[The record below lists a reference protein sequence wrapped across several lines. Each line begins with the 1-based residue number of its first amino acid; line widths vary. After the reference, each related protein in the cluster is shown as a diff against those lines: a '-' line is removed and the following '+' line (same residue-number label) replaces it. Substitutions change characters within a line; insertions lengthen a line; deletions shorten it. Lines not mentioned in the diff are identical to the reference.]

1 MRTLVLGGTGMLG
14 RAMVTEARSRSLPV
28 LGLSHAQA
36 DIRDR
41 ERLLYWVDAFRPELI
56 VNCAAYTKVDAC
68 EGASEG
74 NGRELAFAING
85 EAVDNVVAAAR
96 VAIPGGARIVHIST
110 DYVFDGQASAP
121 YREDDP
127 TGPLSVYG
135 QSKLGGERRVLAY
148 DKSTVVRTS
157 WLFGPGGPNFV
168 ATIVRLI
175 EEGRPLRVVRD
186 QQGAPTYTLFLAR
199 AVLDLAA
206 EDVRGVVHFRNR
218 EPVSW
223 YEFASEIAGLWSGTR
238 RIPEVVPITT
248 NEFPRPAPRP
258 AFSVL
263 DVTRFEEAIGR
274 RVEPWGWGLVDYL
287 AALRKERAALSKE
300 RKEVR

>member
-14 RAMVTEARSRSLPV
+14 RAVVAEARSRSLPV

-68 EGASEG
+68 EGE
-74 NGRELAFAING
+74 GREEAFAING
-85 EAVDNVVAAAR
+85 EALDNVVAACKA
-96 VAIPGGARIVHIST
+96 AEGGARLVHIST
-110 DYVFDGQASAP
+110 DYVFDGKGTAP

-127 TGPLSVYG
+127 VGPLSAYG
-135 QSKLGGERRVLAY
+135 QSKLDGERRVLVY
-148 DKSTVVRTS
+148 DKAMVVRTS

-175 EEGRPLRVVRD
+175 EEGRLLRVVRD
-186 QQGAPTYTLFLAR
+186 QQGAPTYTLFLAK
-199 AVLDLAA
+199 AALDLAA
-206 EDVRGVVHFRNR
+206 LPAETVQGVVHFRNR

-223 YEFASEIAGLWSGTR
+223 YEFATEIAGLWSGTR
-238 RIPEVVPITT
+238 RIPEVVPVTT
-248 NEFPRPAPRP
+248 DEFPRPAPRP

-263 DVTRFEEAIGR
+263 DVSRFEEAIGR

-287 AALRKERAALSKE
+287 AALRKER
-300 RKEVR
+300 KEVR

>member
-14 RAMVTEARSRSLPV
+14 RAVVAEARSRSLPV

-41 ERLLYWVDAFRPELI
+41 DRLLYWVDAFRPELI

-68 EGASEG
+68 EGEG
-74 NGRELAFAING
+74 RADAFAINA
-85 EAVDNVVAAAR
+85 EAVDNVVAASREAK
-96 VAIPGGARIVHIST
+96 AWLVHVST
-110 DYVFDGQASAP
+110 DYVFDGTGSGGATRP
-121 YREDDP
+121 YREDSP
-127 TGPLSVYG
+127 VGPLSVYG
-135 QSKLGGERRVLAY
+135 QTKLDGERRVLDY
-148 DKSTVVRTS
+148 DRSTVVRTS

-175 EEGRPLRVVRD
+175 EEGKHLRVVRD

-199 AVLDLAA
+199 AILDLAQLEA
-206 EDVRGVVHFRNR
+206 RGVVHYRNR

-223 YEFASEIAGLWSGTR
+223 YDFASEIAGLWSGTHR
-238 RIPEVVPITT
+238 VPEVVPVTT
-248 NEFPRPAPRP
+248 GEFPRPAPRP
-258 AFSVL
+258 AYSVL
-263 DVTRFEEAIGR
+263 DVSHFEEITGR
-274 RVEPWGWGLVDYL
+274 RVEPWGWGLAEYL
-287 AALRKERAALSKE
+287 TALRKE

>member
-36 DIRDR
+36 DVRDR
-41 ERLLYWVDAFRPELI
+41 DRLLYWVDAFRPELI

-68 EGASEG
+68 EAE
-74 NGRELAFAING
+74 GREAAFAING

-96 VAIPGGARIVHIST
+96 ALDARIVHIST
-110 DYVFDGQASAP
+110 DYVFDGKGTTP

-135 QSKLGGERRVLAY
+135 QSKLYGELRALAW

-175 EEGRPLRVVRD
+175 EEGQALRVVRD

-199 AVLDLAA
+199 AVLDLAV
-206 EDVRGVVHFRNR
+206 EDVRGVVHYRNR

-223 YEFASEIAGLWSGTR
+223 YEFATEIAGLWSGTR
-238 RIPEVVPITT
+238 RIPEVVPVTT

-263 DVTRFEEAIGR
+263 DVARFEDAIGR

>member
-14 RAMVTEARSRSLPV
+14 RAMVAEARSRSLPV
-28 LGLSHAQA
+28 LGLSHVQA

-56 VNCAAYTKVDAC
+56 VNCAAYTQVDAC
-68 EGASEG
+68 EG

-85 EAVDNVVAAAR
+85 EAVDNVVAACHASE
-96 VAIPGGARIVHIST
+96 GGARLVHIST
-110 DYVFDGQASAP
+110 DYVFDGKGSAP

-135 QSKLGGERRVLAY
+135 QTKLDGERRALAY
-148 DKSTVVRTS
+148 EKSSVVRTS

-175 EEGRPLRVVRD
+175 EEGKSLRVVRD

-199 AVLDLAA
+199 AVLDLAV
-206 EDVRGVVHFRNR
+206 EGIQGVVHYRNR

-223 YEFASEIAGLWSGTR
+223 YEFATEIAGLWSGTR
-238 RIPEVVPITT
+238 RIPEVVPVTT

-258 AFSVL
+258 AWSVL
-263 DVTRFEEAIGR
+263 DVTRFEQAAGR

>member
-14 RAMVTEARSRSLPV
+14 RAMVAEVRARSLPV
-28 LGLSHAQA
+28 LGLSHVQA

-41 ERLLYWVDAFRPELI
+41 ERLLYWVDAFRPDLI
-56 VNCAAYTKVDAC
+56 VNCAAYTQVDAC
-68 EGASEG
+68 EGE
-74 NGRELAFAING
+74 GRELAFAING
-85 EAVDNVVAAAR
+85 EAVDNVVAAAQ
-96 VAIPGGARIVHIST
+96 AANARMVHIST
-110 DYVFDGQASAP
+110 DYVFDGKASVP

-135 QSKLGGERRVLAY
+135 QSKLDGERRALAH
-148 DKSTVVRTS
+148 DRSTVVRTS

-168 ATIVRLI
+168 ATMVRLI
-175 EEGRPLRVVRD
+175 EAGQALRVVRD
-186 QQGAPTYTLFLAR
+186 QLGAPTYTLFLAR
-199 AVLDLAA
+199 AALDLAT
-206 EDVRGVVHFRNR
+206 EDIRGVVHFRNR

-258 AFSVL
+258 AYSVL
-263 DVTRFEEAIGR
+263 DVARFEEAVGR

-287 AALRKERAALSKE
+287 AALRKER
-300 RKEVR
+300 KEVR